1 MIQFPVARFTSL
13 VVESVLAFLCFAMT
27 LHYASQHHPLPMF
40 SLPRHLAIQTLF
52 ASLLFVAVWMM
63 LFFDLR
69 QQQLRRASLRTTLRA
84 TLFGLAM
91 LTPIAVLIF
100 RAFHA
105 DWNITAIIFRFW
117 LWSLALTVAVTIFNF
132 ALRRLFMD
140 SDHNVLIIG
149 TGPIAR
155 RAWREI
161 RTKYS
166 RSFNI
171 MGFSDTSCLRSAP
184 SDIKAN
190 YLGDVTE
197 LESLLLKYS
206 IDLIVMALPVRSCYD
221 VVQDAVS
228 TARIGGIDLIS
239 FSDAL
244 GFDTETPQGSGPLF
258 QPTHTL
264 HVGLSKVAKRTFD
277 VVVSFAVMVALLP
290 LLLVVAVAVKL
301 SSPGPVFFIQD
312 RYGYR
317 RKRLR
322 MLKFRTMVQDAETL
336 MRNLEHLNEASGP
349 IFKMRS
355 DPRVTTLGRFL
366 RKTSIDEL
374 PQLWN
379 VFVGEM
385 SLVGPRP
392 MSMRDVSLFNEAYL
406 LRRFS
411 AKPGITGLWQVS
423 GRSNLTFDQ
432 WIALDFSYI
441 DRWSLALDMQILLA
455 TIPAIVRGSG
465 AM

>member
-1 MIQFPVARFTSL
+1 MTQSPVARFTSL

-27 LHYASQHHPLPMF
+27 LHYASQPHPMSTF
-40 SLPRHLAIQTLF
+40 SLPRHLAIETLF

-69 QQQLRRASLRTTLRA
+69 QQQLRRASLVTTLRA

-105 DWNITAIIFRFW
+105 EWNITAIVLRFW
-117 LWSLALTVAVTIFNF
+117 LWSLTLTVAVTIFNF

-140 SDHNVLIIG
+140 SNHNVLIIG

-155 RAWREI
+155 GAWREI
-161 RTKYS
+161 RTRHFK
-166 RSFNI
+166 SFNV
-171 MGFSDTSCLRSAP
+171 MGFSDTSCLPSAP
-184 SDIKAN
+184 SDIKSN

-197 LESLLLKYS
+197 LEGLLLRYS
-206 IDLIVMALPVRSCYD
+206 IDLIVVALPVRSCYD
-221 VVQDAVS
+221 VVQEAVA
-228 TARIGGIDLIS
+228 TARLGGIDLIS
-239 FSDAL
+239 FSDPL
-244 GFDTETPQGSGPLF
+244 GFDAEKPQGSGPLF
-258 QPTHTL
+258 EPTHTL
-264 HVGLSKVAKRTFD
+264 HIGLSKVAKRTFD
-277 VVVSFAVMVALLP
+277 VVFSFLAMVALSP
-290 LLLVVAVAVKL
+290 LLLAVAVAVKL

-317 RKRLR
+317 RQTLRL
-322 MLKFRTMVQDAETL
+322 LKFRTMVQDAERL
-336 MRNLEHLNEASGP
+336 MGSLEHLNEASGP
-349 IFKMRS
+349 IFKIKN
-355 DPRVTTLGRFL
+355 DPRVTTLGRFM

-392 MSMRDVSLFNEAYL
+392 MSIRDVSLFNEAYL